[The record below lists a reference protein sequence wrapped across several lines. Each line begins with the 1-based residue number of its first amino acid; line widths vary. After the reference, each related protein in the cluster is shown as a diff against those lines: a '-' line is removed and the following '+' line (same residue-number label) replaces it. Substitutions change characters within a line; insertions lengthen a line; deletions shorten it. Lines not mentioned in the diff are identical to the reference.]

1 MINILISFIFKYMV
15 TIKDIARE
23 LDLSYSSV
31 SLALNDDSKVKKET
45 RERVKI
51 KAEEMGYQRNARA
64 RALVMNKSEMIG
76 FILPDI
82 ANPFFASLIRG
93 AEEIAFKRGYN
104 LIICNTN
111 WDTELESKHLNLVI
125 ERKID
130 GILLV
135 SCDKPNVTLER
146 VLALK
151 LPLIFVSS
159 PYPEADANFVGTDS
173 EQGGYLAAHHL
184 LGLGHRDFVVI
195 GGRFNSGAI
204 IQRFKGYKRALNE
217 YDIPLNKSDVY
228 IGDFSV
234 ESGYSSIKKILSEK
248 KKFSAVL
255 AFDDLIAIGV
265 MNGIKESGL
274 RIPEDISVIG
284 FDNIPSSSYHGIDL
298 TTISMDKSS
307 MGQLAVDILLDELDN
322 KHRSSEKKKIVLEQ
336 ELVIRKST
344 GPVNISIK

>member
-1 MINILISFIFKYMV
+1 MV

-23 LDLSYSSV
+23 LNLSYSSV
-31 SLALNDDSKVKKET
+31 SLALNNNTKVKKQT
-45 RERVKI
+45 RELVKI

-82 ANPFFASLIRG
+82 ANPFFASLIHG
-93 AEEIAFKRGYN
+93 AEEIAYKRGFN
-104 LIICNTN
+104 LVICNTN

-135 SCDKPNVTLER
+135 SCDKPNPILER
-146 VLALK
+146 VLDLQ
-151 LPLIFVSS
+151 LPLVFVSS

-173 EQGGYLAAHHL
+173 EQGGYLAAKHL
-184 LGLGHRDFVVI
+184 LKLGHRNFVVI
-195 GGRFNSGAI
+195 GGEFNSGAI
-204 IQRFKGYKRALNE
+204 VKRFNGYKRALAE
-217 YDIPLNKSDVY
+217 YNILLKESDVY
-228 IGDFSV
+228 LGKFSV
-234 ESGYSSIKKILSEK
+234 ESGYTSIKKILSEK
-248 KKFSAVL
+248 KSFSAVL

-274 RIPEDISVIG
+274 KIPDDISVIG

-307 MGQLAVDILLDELDN
+307 MGKLAVDILIDELDN
-322 KHRSSEKKKIVLEQ
+322 KNNIREKKKIVLVQ
-336 ELVIRKST
+336 DLIIRKST
-344 GPVNISIK
+344 GPVQTRIKKS